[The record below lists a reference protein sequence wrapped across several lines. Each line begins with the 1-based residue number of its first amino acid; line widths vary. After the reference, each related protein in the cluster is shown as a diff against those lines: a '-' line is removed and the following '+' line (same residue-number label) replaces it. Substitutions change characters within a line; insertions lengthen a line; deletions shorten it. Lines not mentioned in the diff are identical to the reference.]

1 MLIKTSTLRERKSPL
16 QVRTSLQGHD
26 LEEELEGSRVRL
38 PGTVE
43 VDCQVVLLKEYI
55 QISGSIDAALE
66 VDCSRCLEKFG
77 EDIQKKFRLLYAPDP
92 ISEDGEEVHLEYDD
106 LDVGFYQ
113 GDVID
118 LRSVILESILLDLP
132 MTMVCSQD
140 CKGLCGY
147 CGVNLNLSECT
158 CKPLGDERF
167 QVLAK
172 YRKSLGEN

>member
-1 MLIKTSTLRERKSPL
+1 MIKTSILRERKSPL
-16 QVRTSLQGHD
+16 QVRTSFQGHD
-26 LEEELEGSRVRL
+26 LEEELEYSRVRL

-66 VDCSRCLEKFG
+66 SDCSRCLEKFG
-77 EDIQKKFRLLYAPDP
+77 EEIKKKFRLVFAPEP
-92 ISEDGEEVHLEYDD
+92 VFEDREEVQLEYDD
-106 LDVGFYQ
+106 LEVGFYQ
-113 GDVID
+113 GDGVD
-118 LRSVILESILLDLP
+118 LRGVILESIFLDLP
-132 MTMVCSQD
+132 MTMICSQD

-158 CKPLGDERF
+158 CKPLRGELF

-172 YRKSLGEN
+172 YKGSLGKN

>member
-1 MLIKTSTLRERKSPL
+1 M
-16 QVRTSLQGHD
+16 QGCD
-26 LEEELEGSRVRL
+26 LEEELENSRVRF

-66 VDCSRCLEKFG
+66 IDCSRCLEKFG
-77 EDIQKKFRLLYAPDP
+77 EEIRKKFRLVYAPDP
-92 ISEDGEEVHLEYDD
+92 IFEDGEEVHLEYDD

-113 GDVID
+113 GDGID
-118 LRSVILESILLDLP
+118 LRSVILESIFLDLP

-158 CKPLGDERF
+158 CKPPTDERF